1 MEFVHLLLY
10 LGVLFTFINTNN
22 SNSDVSKTRSS
33 SLSLPSTTFHHE
45 ENKESEDDEVQRRG
59 SGGKSALGWSAWSD
73 FSTCSRTCDGGVAFQ
88 LRRCHSPQGCKGES
102 VRYRIC
108 NMQACPDQQDFRA
121 QQCAAHNEVPY
132 DGALFDWTPHYDY
145 AEPCALTC
153 RGRPE
158 HLRDD
163 KLSESSDEESE
174 EASVIVQLSNRVQDG
189 TRCRPGS
196 LDMCIQGKCQRVG
209 CDLKIGSTKKIDSC
223 GVCGGDGSTCSQP
236 LYHWEIAPM
245 SLCSVTCGGG
255 YKMSLPVCRNR
266 LTGADVEESLCNHGS
281 RPEPTVVQCNTHACP
296 PKWITDEWGPC
307 NKTCGGGMRERVVV
321 CAEESNGARH
331 RVPDEACRN
340 MRPKVQENCNTHE
353 CPKWVASEWS
363 GCSSSCGS
371 GMQVRSV
378 ECIDQN
384 GMHNTQ
390 CDPSTRPNSMQNCFV
405 GIPCIDDITTT
416 TTEFYQENLS
426 SEKSKTNDDD
436 GIKDNIDKNF
446 DDLTA
451 ENESDDDGEEKEINE
466 TNQQKPRKTIDV
478 DDETEEDDDDAEM
491 QGDEPMERSHHNNPY
506 QYRMPRAERLID
518 SNTPNEPTFIPSEWG
533 PCSVTCGEG
542 VRRRRFECK
551 IFLEFSKVI
560 ATIDDSKCH
569 IPKPADDYERCFM
582 EPCSYAYGAGIYDD
596 TYRSSSRDRLN
607 GDQIKVQ
614 AAVPG
619 KTYSWRDE
627 GYTACSASCLGGVEE
642 LIINCVR
649 DDTGKVVSPYLC
661 SPETKPENRIR
672 TCNDIPC
679 PPRWNY
685 SDFSPCTKSCG
696 IGIKTREIN
705 CIHEVTR
712 GGENTMIVP
721 NSMCP
726 QPPPSDRQYCNVL
739 DCPARWEI
747 GDFSRCSKSCG
758 GGFKNRT
765 VVCKQTMAQDHK
777 VGRVDSMCPG
787 IKPADKKMCNT
798 KACPPEDDRPIIS
811 ANDGKYIQHDP
822 NQKKISL
829 KVGGAAQVFYG
840 VQVKI
845 KCPVKKYNRT
855 KIKWS
860 KDHNYLPKSRKYKV
874 SKKGALRIL
883 DVTFKDAGVYT
894 CHAGLS
900 GSDIQLT
907 IKPKP
912 GEFPSSEESE
922 RGRDTSG
929 RFKYSDSP
937 QSTVHGRNSSHQR
950 TRQRNRT
957 RNKQVNDNPA
967 NSDGRLKEEEEP
979 LQSHSQMTHTDSSS
993 LTPSTSSGSRNLP
1006 LLPHL
1011 EHLLA
1016 SLQFL
1021 WPLQAFRNSKGHQML
1036 HEKHLKYAIDPG
1048 ERALEQDDDPRALPQ
1063 IAAPKAIEK
1072 SFTDGLEFE
1081 FYVGPWSACS
1091 QTCGINDSG
1100 YRLRSVHCM
1109 VRVKNTTKIVDII
1122 LCEDAGLKSPE
1133 TIEKC
1138 GDVPCPQWTTT
1149 EWTLCRSSKCFAWHT
1164 ALQKRNVSCT
1174 FDNETVSDKC
1184 DENEKPTTKQE
1195 CYNELCKGVWRVEQW
1210 SECNAQCNRKGTR
1223 YRTISCVWY
1232 GTKKPA
1238 GNACNKQPRPAV
1250 MKPCSGQPC
1259 VVNPNECK
1267 DISKY
1272 CNNVKTMGLCRLHR
1286 FQQTCCSTCKFNIY
1300 DKK

>member
-22 SNSDVSKTRSS
+22 SNSDVSKTKSS
-33 SLSLPSTTFHHE
+33 SLSLSSAAAATAFFE
-45 ENKESEDDEVQRRG
+45 ENKEFEDDEIQRRG
-59 SGGKSALGWSAWSD
+59 GKSPLGWSAWSD

-102 VRYRIC
+102 VRYKIC

-121 QQCAAHNEVPY
+121 QQCAAYNDVPY
-132 DGALFDWTPHYDY
+132 DGALFNWTPHYDY
-145 AEPCALTC
+145 SEPCALTC

-158 HLRDD
+158 HLRDE
-163 KLSESSDEESE
+163 KKSEEHDSLDEESE

-196 LDMCIQGKCQRVG
+196 LDICIQGKCQRVG

-223 GVCGGDGSTCSQP
+223 GVCGGDGSTCSEP

-255 YKMSLPVCRNR
+255 YKMSLPMCKNR
-266 LTGADVEESLCNHGS
+266 LTNAGVEESLCNHAS

-296 PKWITDEWGPC
+296 PKWISDEWGPC
-307 NKTCGGGMRERVVV
+307 NKTCGGGIKERIVV

-331 RVPDEACRN
+331 RVPDEACRGI
-340 MRPKVQENCNTHE
+340 RPKTQESCNTHD
-353 CPKWVASEWS
+353 CPKWVTSDWS
-363 GCSSSCGS
+363 GCSSSCGT
-371 GMQVRSV
+371 GMQIRSV
-378 ECIDQN
+378 ECVDLN
-384 GMHNTQ
+384 DMHNTQ
-390 CDPSTRPNSMQNCFV
+390 CDPATRPNSMQSCSV
-405 GIPCIDDITTT
+405 GIPCIDDIMIAATST
-416 TTEFYQENLS
+416 TTEFYQELPS
-426 SEKSKTNDDD
+426 SDRSNINDDD
-436 GIKDNIDKNF
+436 TRDSIDKNF

-451 ENESDDDGEEKEINE
+451 EEEEESEERDIE
-466 TNQQKPRKTIDV
+466 TNRQRLSSMNNG
-478 DDETEEDDDDAEM
+478 DDETEEDDEDDNDRM
-491 QGDEPMERSHHNNPY
+491 QADDPTERNSQQPFGY

-518 SNTPNEPTFIPSEWG
+518 PHKPNEPTFVPGDWG
-533 PCSVTCGEG
+533 PCSVTCGDG
-542 VRRRRFECK
+542 LRRRRYECK

-569 IPKPADDYERCFM
+569 GIRPADDYERCFAP
-582 EPCSYAYGAGIYDD
+582 EPCSLGYGAGVYDD
-596 TYRSSSRDRLN
+596 NYRSRDRVN
-607 GDQIKVQ
+607 NDQIKVQ

-619 KTYSWRDE
+619 KSYSWRDE

-685 SDFSPCTKSCG
+685 SDYSPCTKSCG

-739 DCPARWEI
+739 DCPARWEV
-747 GDFSRCSKSCG
+747 GEWSRCSKACG
-758 GGFKNRT
+758 GGYKNRT

-777 VGRVDSMCPG
+777 VGRLDSMCPG
-787 IKPADKKMCNT
+787 LKPPDKKLCNT
-798 KACPPEDDRPIIS
+798 KPCPPEDDRPIIS
-811 ANDGKYIQHDP
+811 ANDGGKYIQHDAS
-822 NQKKISL
+822 QKKISL

-883 DVTFKDAGVYT
+883 DVTFKDGGVYT

-900 GSDIQLT
+900 GADIQLT

-922 RGRDTSG
+922 RGRDSSG

-937 QSTVHGRNSSHQR
+937 QTTVHGRNSSHQR

-957 RNKQVNDNPA
+957 RNKHVNDNPA
-967 NSDGRLKEEEEP
+967 NGDGRLTKTGEEEF
-979 LQSHSQMTHTDSSS
+979 
-993 LTPSTSSGSRNLP
+993 
-1006 LLPHL
+1006 LL
-1011 EHLLA
+1011 
-1016 SLQFL
+1016 
-1021 WPLQAFRNSKGHQML
+1021 PLQAFRSSKGHQML
-1036 HEKHLKYAIDPG
+1036 HHKLLKYAIDPG
-1048 ERALEQDDDPRALPQ
+1048 ERGAEQEDDPHAVRHV
-1063 IAAPKAIEK
+1063 EK
-1072 SFTDGLEFE
+1072 SITDSLDFE

-1109 VRVKNTTKIVDII
+1109 VRVKNTTKNVDNI

-1138 GDVPCPQWTTT
+1138 GNIPCPQWITT
-1149 EWTLCRSSKCFAWHT
+1149 EWTPCRSSKCFAWHT
-1164 ALQKRNVSCT
+1164 ALQKRNVSCSY
-1174 FDNETVSDKC
+1174 DNETVSDKC

-1210 SECNAQCNRKGTR
+1210 SECNAPCNGKGTR
-1223 YRTISCVWY
+1223 YRTLQCVWY
-1232 GTKKPA
+1232 GTRKPA
-1238 GNACNKQPRPAV
+1238 GNACNNQPRPAV
-1250 MKPCSGQPC
+1250 MKSCSGAPC
-1259 VVNPNECK
+1259 VVDPNECK

-1300 DKK
+1300 NKKK